1 MFSYEWNLRVY
12 GLVPM
17 GCTATPIPLTK
28 GRLSCV
34 GEALSLGPRG
44 AHGFRRDM
52 QIHAGGRE
60 EEDTA

>member
-1 MFSYEWNLRVY
+1 
-12 GLVPM
+12 M